1 MDYGTLAT
9 IVMTMIGAG
18 VAGLGW
24 LFKLHGDVR
33 VLKAEVAG
41 EIELRRALEFCV
53 NGIEERIFDELQAIR
68 GMLNQMASRQ

>member
-9 IVMTMIGAG
+9 IVLTMIGAG

-41 EIELRRALEFCV
+41 EIELRRALESRV

>member
-41 EIELRRALEFCV
+41 EIELRRALESRV